1 MEIFK
6 GEYLP
11 IIKMHLWVGHRV
23 YAFPLYS
30 SSSVYCKYFLSHQQ
44 NAELTDKLA
53 ASETEVA
60 ELKNQVEDLE
70 YHLNSA
76 TQRVDKLDRHL
87 ADTMQK
93 LKTYQE
99 GEIKVQGGGE
109 GVSKNKVS

>member
-1 MEIFK
+1 MCTKVANNISHL
-6 GEYLP
+6 YLRNCF
-11 IIKMHLWVGHRV
+11 IIII
-23 YAFPLYS
+23 
-30 SSSVYCKYFLSHQQ
+30 LSTQ

-109 GVSKNKVS
+109 GVSKNKVNKGILLILEVC